1 MRISPPRLAAALLSI
16 ALLAYVLYRVFAHSN
31 TLLQP
36 ALVTP
41 HMNAH
46 RALSPSLDARVDRL
60 LHERQDSDR
69 SGRPKLIALT
79 FDDGPYA
86 VTTPL
91 LLDALRDLRVRATF
105 FLIGRDAEQFP
116 ELVRRIERYGNE
128 IGNHTY
134 SHPNLDQLSPRAVR
148 AELVR
153 GRAVLQHLSPDPSIR
168 SLMRPPHG
176 RYTEETVDVVQSLGY
191 HVVLWTEDPGDWQT
205 LTVPELAHLI
215 EDHATAPSIVLLHSG
230 KLATVQTLAQIVPT
244 FRANGYQFVTVGE
257 LLRRAVPETINHP
270 AKLSLKRG

>member
-1 MRISPPRLAAALLSI
+1 MKMCPRLAAAIVSV
-16 ALLAYVLYRVFAHSN
+16 ALAGYVLYRIFAHSSA
-31 TLLQP
+31 LLQP

-41 HMNAH
+41 RMNVH

-60 LHERQDSDR
+60 LHEHQDTDR
-69 SGRPKLIALT
+69 LGRPKLIALT

-91 LLDALRDLRVRATF
+91 LLDALHDLHVRATF

-116 ELVRRIERYGNE
+116 ELVRRIEGYGNE

-134 SHPNLDQLSPRAVR
+134 SHPNLDELAPGAVR
-148 AELVR
+148 AELVK
-153 GRAVLQHLSPDPSIR
+153 GRVVLLHLAHDPSIR

-176 RYTEETVDVVQSLGY
+176 RYTEETVDVAQSLGY

-205 LTVPELAHLI
+205 LTVAQIAHSI
-215 EDHATAPSIVLLHSG
+215 EDHATAPSIVLLHNG
-230 KLATVQTLAQIVPT
+230 KLATVQALAQIVPA
-244 FRANGYQFVTVGE
+244 FRSNGFQFVTVGE
-257 LLRRAVPETINHP
+257 LLRRAMPENINHP